1 MPCRLT
7 PPVLGLLLVGSLNAA
22 EPKKDYPK
30 PGKPSGEEA
39 LLGKLSLDKA
49 AASLD
54 SAAVNWTRKRKCGAC
69 HTNYPYL
76 LARPALKVA
85 LQEEQAQ
92 ALAEVRTYFEQR
104 VANWDRG
111 QQGDKPRWD
120 TEVVATA
127 ATLAIMDARTTGKLH
142 PLTRQALDRSWT
154 LQKENGAWK
163 WLKCD
168 WPPMEHDDY
177 FGAVYAAVAVGLA
190 PEGYAKTE
198 KARAG
203 LEKLRAYF
211 KATPAPDLHHKA
223 LLLWA
228 SINLEG
234 LLTEEGKA
242 GVVKELLA
250 AQQPDG
256 GWSLPGLG
264 QWARRDGTPNDHKA
278 AGDGYGTGL
287 VVFIL
292 RQAGTPVTHEKI
304 QQGVKWLQ
312 SHQRTSGRWFTRS
325 LNTDSYHFIS
335 NAGTCY
341 AVLALQACTALK
353 Q

>member
-1 MPCRLT
+1 MP
-7 PPVLGLLLVGSLNAA
+7 
-22 EPKKDYPK
+22 
-30 PGKPSGEEA
+30 
-39 LLGKLSLDKA
+39 
-49 AASLD
+49 
-54 SAAVNWTRKRKCGAC
+54 
-69 HTNYPYL
+69 
-76 LARPALKVA
+76 
-85 LQEEQAQ
+85 

-111 QQGDKPRWD
+111 QQGDKPRWE

-256 GWSLPGLG
+256 GWSLPALG
-264 QWARRDGTPNDHKA
+264 ELARRDGTPNDHKA
-278 AGDGYGTGL
+278 ASDGYGTGL

-292 RQAGTPVTHEKI
+292 RQAGTPVNHEKI

-312 SHQRTSGRWFTRS
+312 SHQRDSGRWFTRS

-341 AVLALQACTALK
+341 AVLALQACDALK